1 MTEEEQQAP
10 WWKKPFVWIGAVLA
24 VVGGVLAFLFTLG
37 RRGSVR
43 VTKPNDLE
51 LPERPKLDDVEVP
64 DKKDVNTRPKDDY
77 DEKKREAAGSIEE
90 AIARANAR
98 DD

>member
-1 MTEEEQQAP
+1 MTEEDKTP
-10 WWKKPFVWIGAVLA
+10 WWKKPWTWVVAV
-24 VVGGVLAFLFTLG
+24 VTIVGGVLAFLFTMG
-37 RRGSVR
+37 RKGSVR

-51 LPERPKLDDVEVP
+51 LPPRPELDDVVVP

-98 DD
+98 DE